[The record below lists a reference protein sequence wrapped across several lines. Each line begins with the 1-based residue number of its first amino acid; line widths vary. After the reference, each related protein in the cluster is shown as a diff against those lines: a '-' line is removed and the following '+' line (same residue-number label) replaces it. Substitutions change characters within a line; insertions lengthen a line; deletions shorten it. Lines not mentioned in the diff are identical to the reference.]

1 MLENLNAINWQS
13 LDHAYGEAS
22 DVPDLIRALA
32 SRDEE
37 TRQGALY
44 TLYGNIWHQG
54 TVYEATS
61 YAVPFLLE
69 LLADEDVQGKEKLLQ
84 FLVHLANGYSYKAV
98 HQSFEARLRG
108 EQAINNPHY
117 QAEMQVEL
125 YWVKQAHDAV
135 AEGMKTYFT
144 LLEYPDPAVRMSVT
158 YTLASLAEHAPE
170 ILPVVNAH
178 LEIERDPQVRAS
190 LLLCIGLLAVDRSQE
205 YAQYFCDMV
214 NAEQEQ
220 DLVRLAAAMALVRL
234 SKESTPAEVIQR
246 LVETMTNS
254 EEMEEAYYT
263 LPWNMNGLVADICG
277 VLSHLEPAV
286 ASIGISP
293 CLEALK
299 KADAF
304 SALSLTRAL
313 LSFVF
318 GRSPLPKG
326 KTARDLTDAQ
336 RTVLTTLVECEQAW
350 TINANMAG
358 ILYAVG
364 LPQWREELRT
374 FLDEREVSR

>member
-1 MLENLNAINWQS
+1 MLEQLDAIHWQR

-44 TLYGNIWHQG
+44 ALYGTIWHQG

-61 YAVPFLLE
+61 YAVPFLIE
-69 LLADEDVQGKEKLLQ
+69 LLANDDVQGKEEILQ
-84 FLVHLANGYSYKAV
+84 FLVHLAHGHSYKAV
-98 HQSFEARLRG
+98 HQSFEARMHG
-108 EQAINNPHY
+108 EHAVNNPQY

-135 AEGMKTYFT
+135 AEGRKTYVS
-144 LLEYPDPAVRMSVT
+144 LLEHPDPAVRMGVP
-158 YTLASLAEHAPE
+158 YTLASLAEHATE
-170 ILPVVNAH
+170 ILPVVHAR
-178 LEIERDPQVRAS
+178 LEIEHDPQVRAS
-190 LLLCIGLLAVDRSQE
+190 LLLCMGLLATDRSQE
-205 YAQYFCDMV
+205 YTQYFYDMV
-214 NAEQEQ
+214 KAQQEQ

-234 SKESTPAEVIQR
+234 EKENTPADVIQR
-246 LVETMTNS
+246 LVEAITHP
-254 EEMEEAYYT
+254 EEIEETYST
-263 LPWNMNGLVADICG
+263 LPWNESGLVADICV
-277 VLSHLEPAV
+277 VLCHLEPAA
-286 ASIGISP
+286 ASIALSP

-304 SALSLTRAL
+304 SALSLTRTL
-313 LSFVF
+313 LYFVF
-318 GRSPLPKG
+318 GRHPFLKG

-336 RTVLTTLVECEQAW
+336 RTVLTMLVACDQAW

-358 ILYAVG
+358 ILEAAG
-364 LPQWREELRT
+364 LPRRHKELRT
-374 FLDEREVSR
+374 FLEERGTM

>member
-1 MLENLNAINWQS
+1 MLENLNAINWQR

-69 LLADEDVQGKEKLLQ
+69 LLADEDVQGKEELLQ

-125 YWVKQAHDAV
+125 YWVKRTHDAV
-135 AEGMKTYFT
+135 AEGMKIYFS
-144 LLEYPDPAVRMSVT
+144 LLQHPDPGVRMGVP
-158 YTLASLAEHAPE
+158 YTLASLAERAPE

-178 LEIERDPQVRAS
+178 LEIEHDPQVRAS
-190 LLLCIGLLAVDRSQE
+190 LMLCMGLLAIDYPQE
-205 YAQYFCDMV
+205 YTQYLCDSV
-214 NAEQEQ
+214 NAEQEP
-220 DLVRLAAAMALVRL
+220 DLVRLAA
-234 SKESTPAEVIQR
+234 E
-246 LVETMTNS
+246 
-254 EEMEEAYYT
+254 
-263 LPWNMNGLVADICG
+263 
-277 VLSHLEPAV
+277 
-286 ASIGISP
+286 
-293 CLEALK
+293 
-299 KADAF
+299 
-304 SALSLTRAL
+304 
-313 LSFVF
+313 
-318 GRSPLPKG
+318 
-326 KTARDLTDAQ
+326 
-336 RTVLTTLVECEQAW
+336 
-350 TINANMAG
+350 
-358 ILYAVG
+358 
-364 LPQWREELRT
+364 
-374 FLDEREVSR
+374 